1 MKLQP
6 ASQREVKRIAVG
18 TLVCDVLMVAG
29 LFLASQFDIG
39 TFDLGKILLSAAIGS
54 VIAVLNFALMCLTV
68 QSAVGMADQKQMKAK
83 FQLSYNARM
92 ILQAGWTV
100 IAFLVPG
107 LHFIAGAAPI
117 LFPNVVIFYL
127 NSKNL
132 LMPSTRTASPSA
144 EEEEPEDRLENL
156 HHRQQQVFHQYILG
170 GVH

>member
-6 ASQREVKRIAVG
+6 ASQREVRRVTAG
-18 TLVCDVLMVAG
+18 TLVCDVLLVAG

-39 TFDLGKILLSAAIGS
+39 TFDLGRILVSAAIGS

-68 QSAVGMADQKQMKAK
+68 QSAVGMTDQKKMKAK

-107 LHFIAGAAPI
+107 IHFIAGAAPI
-117 LFPNVVIFYL
+117 LFPKVTILYL
-127 NSKNL
+127 QAKGKL
-132 LMPSTRTASPSA
+132 LPPDHPRPSNPEST
-144 EEEEPEDRLENL
+144 EEPQASSDENL
-156 HHRQQQVFHQYILG
+156 
-170 GVH
+170 

>member
-6 ASQREVKRIAVG
+6 ASQREVRRIAVG

-39 TFDLGKILLSAAIGS
+39 TFDLGKILVSAAIGS

-68 QSAVGMADQKQMKAK
+68 QSAVGMTDQKKMKAK

-107 LHFIAGAAPI
+107 IHFIAGAAP
-117 LFPNVVIFYL
+117 VIFPKVTILYL
-127 NSKNL
+127 QAKGKL
-132 LMPSTRTASPSA
+132 LPPDPPRPSNPEST
-144 EEEEPEDRLENL
+144 EEPQASSDENL
-156 HHRQQQVFHQYILG
+156 
-170 GVH
+170 

>member
-100 IAFLVPG
+100 AAFLIPG
-107 LHFIAGAAPI
+107 IHFVAGAAPV
-117 LFPNVVIFYL
+117 LFPKVTILYL
-127 NSKNL
+127 QAKGKL
-132 LMPSTRTASPSA
+132 LPPDPPRPANPEST
-144 EEEEPEDRLENL
+144 EEPQASSDDNL
-156 HHRQQQVFHQYILG
+156 
-170 GVH
+170 